1 MFGPTAFHEFGRD
14 IVLPYLT
21 KSYGYFRLVL
31 YVHDNSSTQF
41 IIRDFVDHFDLE
53 ICRFNSALYLEI

>member
-1 MFGPTAFHEFGRD
+1 
-14 IVLPYLT
+14 
-21 KSYGYFRLVL
+21 L

-53 ICRFNSALYLEI
+53 ICRFNSASYLEI